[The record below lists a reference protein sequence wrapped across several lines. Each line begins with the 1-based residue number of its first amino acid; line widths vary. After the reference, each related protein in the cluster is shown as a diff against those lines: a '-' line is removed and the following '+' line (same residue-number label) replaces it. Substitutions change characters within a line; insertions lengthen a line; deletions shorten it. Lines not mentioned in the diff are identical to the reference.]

1 MTIWG
6 SQAAAGVQSSESGI
20 PWSQRQ
26 CSKKELVEEQGGK
39 LKELE
44 GLKDA
49 GQLVNYDMT
58 MKEWGKEGK
67 GEFCPD
73 VVEECSQ

>member
-1 MTIWG
+1 
-6 SQAAAGVQSSESGI
+6 
-20 PWSQRQ
+20 
-26 CSKKELVEEQGGK
+26 VEEQGGK